1 VETHGQGRTA
11 SPLDRAL
18 DIFRVRQY
26 FNILARS
33 RDLIDGLRRDI
44 GFVDDVRR
52 AAFPITATRH
62 QAMASPF
69 PAADD
74 SAPPLRGRVA
84 VVSTGGSGALASLV
98 GVARALEES
107 RSDVCVWSLCSG
119 GALFGFPLATG
130 MSADDVAE
138 LVTSMDP
145 RDYIDMSWRDLV
157 GAAAAAGRGRAGLLR
172 GDKIEALYRRH
183 LGERTLGELA
193 TPAYA
198 PIWNIEQTPSNT
210 SVRERIRTCRWPVPS
225 GWRYPFR
232 RSSSRP
238 P

>member
-1 VETHGQGRTA
+1 
-11 SPLDRAL
+11 
-18 DIFRVRQY
+18 
-26 FNILARS
+26 
-33 RDLIDGLRRDI
+33 
-44 GFVDDVRR
+44 
-52 AAFPITATRH
+52 
-62 QAMASPF
+62 
-69 PAADD
+69 
-74 SAPPLRGRVA
+74 
-84 VVSTGGSGALASLV
+84 
-98 GVARALEES
+98 
-107 RSDVCVWSLCSG
+107 
-119 GALFGFPLATG
+119 
-130 MSADDVAE
+130 
-138 LVTSMDP
+138 MDP

-157 GAAAAAGRGRAGLLR
+157 GAAAAAGRGWAGLLR
-172 GDKIEALYRRH
+172 DDKIEAFYRRH